1 MSEPKRKP
9 FPRKGRAALLA
20 LSFLLFLPTTPA
32 AAGQAVDLLERFYER
47 IGSLHARFEQQVV
60 TESGEVQEESGGEV
74 WIQRPD
80 HFRWDYKTPYPQKII
95 ANGRTVKFYDPDMQ
109 QVTVRS
115 YTAGVGHTPSVVLA
129 GSGDLKR
136 HFEVHDRGR
145 EEGLYWVEL
154 VPKTPR
160 ESGFRSARV
169 GLEAD
174 PVRLRRFHFQDA
186 FGNRTRIRFRDIQV
200 NPELDTSLFQFQA
213 PPGTDILGEGS
224 QSK

>member
-1 MSEPKRKP
+1 VSEPERKP
-9 FPRKGRAALLA
+9 LPRKGRG
-20 LSFLLFLPTTPA
+20 LLFLLPFLLLLPATPA
-32 AAGQAVDLLERFYER
+32 AAGQAIDLLERFYER
-47 IGSLHARFEQQVV
+47 IGSLHARFDQQVV

-95 ANGRTVKFYDPDMQ
+95 ANGRTVKFYDPDMK

-115 YTAGVGHTPSVVLA
+115 YSAGVGHTPSMVLA
-129 GSGDLKR
+129 GGGNLER
-136 HFEVHDRGR
+136 HFKVSELGR

-154 VPKTPR
+154 VPKEGN

-174 PVRLRRFHFQDA
+174 PVRLRRFHFRDA
-186 FGNRTRIRFRDIQV
+186 FGNRTRIRFQDIEV
-200 NPELDTSLFQFQA
+200 NPDLATSLFQFQA
-213 PPGTDILGEGS
+213 PPGTEILGE
-224 QSK
+224 QSRSE